1 MAAEETEEEPDAG
14 DDEELGEEAVPMGEP
29 SQKKKT
35 RRAAAK

>member
-1 MAAEETEEEPDAG
+1 MAAEEPEEEPDAA
-14 DDEELGEEAVPMGEP
+14 DIEEVEEGLVPQDEP